1 MDIFRNIIDS
11 SYPLIKPFLFRK
23 DPQQAHEM
31 FSQWCLFLYRKNIDK
46 LLFYHRK
53 NTLPFPISNA
63 AGFNKNGSIP
73 PRVLKYLGFSRVV
86 VGTVMNNPWKGN
98 PGVTIQRYPGTE
110 SMVNWMGLPGVGAEQ
125 VAKNLQQFGKRGVPL
140 TINFMSTPQ
149 KQGHDVLDDLKGTI
163 LATRDIPS
171 VDRFEL
177 NISCPNTHGSSGTL
191 DARRENLSQLQKM
204 LHVVEQH
211 VHPSQEIY
219 LKISPDST
227 EDDVNDII
235 NVVQK
240 YRVNGFVIGN
250 TSTNHDPKFISL
262 SPGKGGASGNAVYY
276 DSLRTQKMFYERLKK
291 VDQKY
296 TIIAC
301 GGINSSEKVKERFSF
316 GATEIQIFTPL
327 IFSGPGL
334 LREMRKI

>member
-1 MDIFRNIIDS
+1 
-11 SYPLIKPFLFRK
+11 
-23 DPQQAHEM
+23 
-31 FSQWCLFLYRKNIDK
+31 
-46 LLFYHRK
+46 
-53 NTLPFPISNA
+53 
-63 AGFNKNGSIP
+63 
-73 PRVLKYLGFSRVV
+73 
-86 VGTVMNNPWKGN
+86 
-98 PGVTIQRYPGTE
+98 VTIQRYPGTE